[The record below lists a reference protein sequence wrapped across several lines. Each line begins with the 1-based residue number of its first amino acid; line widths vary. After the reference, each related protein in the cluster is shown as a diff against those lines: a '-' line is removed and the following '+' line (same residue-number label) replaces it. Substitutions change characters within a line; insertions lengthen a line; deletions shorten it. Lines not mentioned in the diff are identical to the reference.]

1 MRARI
6 LRGSAEEAHSLV
18 MSDLANETDA
28 EGAVAPDVSDVA
40 LLHELADGS
49 KRAFSALYDRHSRV
63 VYAYAA
69 ARLTARDDVEEISQ
83 DVFVTLWRRRAT
95 LEIVGE
101 SALPWLLVTCRN
113 LILNKRRANQA
124 AARRRTDTPV
134 DDTVPDTA
142 PGPDEATERAQLLAL
157 VEAAAARLPEPDRT
171 IFELCIRGDAS
182 YEDAALAAGI
192 STGAV
197 RNRLSRLRARLRSEL
212 QTLRG
217 THD

>member
-1 MRARI
+1 M
-6 LRGSAEEAHSLV
+6 EAHFPV

-40 LLHELADGS
+40 LLDDLARGS
-49 KRAFSALYDRHSRV
+49 KSAFASLYDRHARI

-69 ARLTARDDVEEISQ
+69 ARLTGRDDVEEISQ
-83 DVFVTLWRRRAT
+83 DVFLTLWRKRAT
-95 LEIVGE
+95 LVIAGE

-113 LILNKRRANQA
+113 LILNRRRANQA
-124 AARRRTDTPV
+124 AANRRTDAPV
-134 DDTVPDTA
+134 DDTLADTR
-142 PGPDEATERAQLLAL
+142 PGPPEMTERAQLLGL
-157 VEAAAARLPEPDRT
+157 VEAAAAALPEPDRT

-197 RNRLSRLRARLRSEL
+197 RNRLSRLRARLRTEL

-217 THD
+217 IDD

>member
-1 MRARI
+1 
-6 LRGSAEEAHSLV
+6 

-28 EGAVAPDVSDVA
+28 EGAAAPDVSDVA
-40 LLHELADGS
+40 LLRDLADGS
-49 KRAFSALYDRHSRV
+49 KSAFARLYDRHSRV

-69 ARLTARDDVEEISQ
+69 ARLPARDDVEEISQ
-83 DVFVTLWRRRAT
+83 DVFVTLWRKRAT
-95 LEIVGE
+95 LTIMGE

-113 LILNKRRANQA
+113 LILNRRRANQA
-124 AARRRTDTPV
+124 AARRRTDQPA
-134 DDTVPDTA
+134 DDTLADRA
-142 PGPDEATERAQLLAL
+142 PGPDEMTERAQLLAL

-171 IFELCIRGDAS
+171 VFELCIRGDAS
-182 YEDAALAAGI
+182 YEEAALAAGI

-217 THD
+217 TDD